1 MLIGERAININRE
14 NRIVYSSTG
23 REVQYDK
30 LILATGS
37 FPFVPPIKGH
47 ESKDCFVYRTIEI
60 LKRSKRVR
68 RRVNQAWLSVAV
80 C

>member
-1 MLIGERAININRE
+1 KTVLFTA
-14 NRIVYSSTG
+14 
-23 REVQYDK
+23 Q
-30 LILATGS
+30 
-37 FPFVPPIKGH
+37 
-47 ESKDCFVYRTIEI
+47 SKI